1 MNYDVI
7 VVGAGIVGL
16 ASALKILEKK
26 PSLNL
31 LLVEKE
37 NEIAKHQTG
46 NNSGV
51 IHSGIYYKPGSL
63 KANNCTSGYKMLLD
77 FCNKNEVEYNICGK
91 VIIAAS
97 SSEIISMKNIFD
109 RGVSNGLSGIK
120 LLTKEEV
127 NEIEPH
133 TNCLSGIFVPQ
144 TGIIDYSLV
153 AKKYLDVV
161 CNYGGKIKY
170 NCKVEDIS
178 VKNNSCEVITD
189 KETYSSKV
197 VVTCAGLH
205 SDRMAKMTHKN
216 LPFRLIPFRGEY
228 YKLKDEKKYLVKN
241 LIYPIPDPAFPFL
254 GVHFTRV
261 INGQV
266 ECGPNAV
273 LSFKREGY
281 KKTSFNMRDTVDTF
295 TWKGF
300 HKIIGKYWK
309 TGLGEF
315 YRSFYKQAFVRALQK
330 LIPEIKSNDLIEGGA
345 GVRAQACMKDGILM
359 DDFYLIE
366 DKCVVHVCN
375 APSPAA
381 TASLAIGD
389 YVAGKA
395 IEKLN

>member
-1 MNYDVI
+1 
-7 VVGAGIVGL
+7 
-16 ASALKILEKK
+16 
-26 PSLNL
+26 
-31 LLVEKE
+31 
-37 NEIAKHQTG
+37 
-46 NNSGV
+46 
-51 IHSGIYYKPGSL
+51 
-63 KANNCTSGYKMLLD
+63 
-77 FCNKNEVEYNICGK
+77 
-91 VIIAAS
+91 
-97 SSEIISMKNIFD
+97 
-109 RGVSNGLSGIK
+109 
-120 LLTKEEV
+120 
-127 NEIEPH
+127 
-133 TNCLSGIFVPQ
+133 
-144 TGIIDYSLV
+144 
-153 AKKYLDVV
+153 
-161 CNYGGKIKY
+161 
-170 NCKVEDIS
+170 
-178 VKNNSCEVITD
+178 
-189 KETYSSKV
+189 
-197 VVTCAGLH
+197 
-205 SDRMAKMTHKN
+205 MAKMTHKN

-241 LIYPIPDPAFPFL
+241 LIYPVPDPAFPFL

-281 KKTSFNMRDTVDTF
+281 KKTSFNMRDTIDTF

-359 DDFYLIE
+359 DDFYLVE